1 MIEYNEFRFQ
11 LSMLR
16 VGEESQNGDCIC
28 LRWGFNLDSDNPD
41 QFVMIVDC
49 GFASNASALSRQIKA
64 IIKTDHINALIIT
77 HPHADHIGA
86 MPRFLND
93 FKIDELIV
101 RQPWQHQDLHDIFKP
116 DLDAKTL
123 ERLGLKQLYDL
134 VENANRIPTLKV
146 VEWHGGDVQIRKNV
160 TIHVLGAKRTTYD
173 DCIRELNSGR
183 SHIRALTES
192 EESRLTKF
200 PDDDGDV
207 DPVNNSSYILAFS
220 FEGLKRVSGICKK
233 WILLT
238 SDAGPRALRMAIDA
252 MDKERLD
259 YQELRFLQLPHHG
272 SINNLREDILD
283 SLIGDPSDAMDRPA
297 GPGYAAASVSKQ
309 SDNMHPHSVVCNALE
324 ARNMKVS
331 STKNGTYTYNLRIRL
346 DK

>member
-1 MIEYNEFRFQ
+1 MIEDREFRFQ
-11 LSMLR
+11 LNMLR
-16 VGEESQNGDCIC
+16 VGEESRNGDCIC

-41 QFVMIVDC
+41 QFVMIVDG

-64 IIKTDHINALIIT
+64 IIKTGHINALIIT
-77 HPHADHIGA
+77 HPHVDHIGA
-86 MPRFLND
+86 IPLFLKD
-93 FKIDELIV
+93 FMVDELIV
-101 RQPWQHQDLHDIFKP
+101 SQPWRHQGLHDIFKP
-116 DLDAKTL
+116 NLDVKTL
-123 ERLGLKQLYDL
+123 ERLGLKQLYEI
-134 VENANRIPTLKV
+134 VENANKISTLKV
-146 VEWHGGDVQIRKNV
+146 VEWYGGDVHIRKDV
-160 TIHVLGAKRTTYD
+160 AIHVLGAKRTVYD
-173 DCIRELNSGR
+173 DCIRVLNSDQ

-192 EESRLTKF
+192 EESKLTKF
-200 PDDDGDV
+200 PDDDGDA
-207 DPVNNSSYILAFS
+207 DPLNNSSYILAFS
-220 FEGLKRVSGICKK
+220 FEGLKRASSICKK

-238 SDAGPRALRMAIDA
+238 SDAGPRALRLAIDA
-252 MDKERLD
+252 IDKERLD

-297 GPGYAAASVSKQ
+297 GPGFAAASVSKR

-331 STKNGTYTYNLRIRL
+331 STKEGTYTYNLRIRL